1 MDVKDLT
8 IQLQNLNY
16 SQNKDFFINNYK
28 KCLENIKYIDEKLN
42 EPFKNTGKTI
52 EELFEE
58 LETLDEN
65 DNSIDNIIKM
75 KNLIN
80 ALDIQLK
87 GMEII
92 EHN

>member
-1 MDVKDLT
+1 MDIKELT
-8 IQLQNLNY
+8 ISLQNLNY

-28 KCLENIKYIDEKLN
+28 KCLENIKIIVEKLN
-42 EPFKNTGKTI
+42 TPLNNTEKTI

-58 LETLDEN
+58 LESLNEN
-65 DNSIDNIIKM
+65 DNSIDNIVKM